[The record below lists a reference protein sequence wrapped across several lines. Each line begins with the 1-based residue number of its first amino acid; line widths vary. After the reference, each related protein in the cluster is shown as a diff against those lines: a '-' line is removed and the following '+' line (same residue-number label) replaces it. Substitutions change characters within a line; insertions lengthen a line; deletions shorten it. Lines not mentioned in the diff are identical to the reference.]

1 MIKLRKN
8 IVKIILVLVLITLVF
23 EEEEEGKKC

>member
-8 IVKIILVLVLITLVF
+8 ILKIILVLVLITLVF